1 VTAVVVG
8 RGQSHPRIR
17 NDHRVEVLER
27 TDIRR
32 LGPAQIETYQFS
44 LVVADLSF
52 ISLTSVLPNL
62 VSLAE
67 PGADM
72 VLLVKPQFEA
82 GRAEV
87 SRGKG
92 VIRDPE
98 IWARVLAQVGVAMSA
113 AQTAMMG
120 LMISPLRGAEG
131 NVEFFVHSRAHQ
143 SKASDIDVAGVIAGL
158 DVDDRPRPGQG

>member
-1 VTAVVVG
+1 MA
-8 RGQSHPRIR
+8 
-17 NDHRVEVLER
+17 
-27 TDIRR
+27 
-32 LGPAQIETYQFS
+32 
-44 LVVADLSF
+44 
-52 ISLTSVLPNL
+52 
-62 VSLAE
+62 LAK

-113 AQTAMMG
+113 ARTAMMG
-120 LMISPLRGAEG
+120 LMISPMRGAEG

-143 SKASDIDVAGVIAGL
+143 NNAADIDIAGVIAGL
-158 DVDDRPRPGQG
+158 DVGHRSQPGQG